1 MALTKISTGGVKD
14 DAASQA
20 KIADEAIDEARLQIS
35 NAGTNGQFLSKQSGN
50 TGGLTWADV
59 TIPDADKCIEGNT
72 SVEAVDTGSD
82 GHVKITTEGTE
93 RVRVNNTGHVGIGT
107 TSPTSFNANA
117 DDLVIN
123 KSGSAGITIST
134 PNDAVGR
141 IAFGD
146 PEDNNVG
153 EVRYHHSD
161 NNLQFTVNAGEK
173 LRIASAGQVGI
184 AGANYGTSGQ
194 VLTSGG
200 ASAAPSWAAVP
211 PGGNSVDLVADGA
224 IAAGKPV
231 IIKSNGKAAQI
242 GTSATALTSTDSIG
256 YTHGYTSS
264 GTAIV
269 AEHARIAYDNDNDC
283 YVVIYDTTNEDLCY
297 QVGTKQTNNTISWGS
312 KTVIQNN
319 VNFNNLSLCYA
330 GNSRF
335 VLVYR
340 NGNDSKSYVRI
351 GKVSSGPAITWSSTN
366 YVDGINGSIYNDPRT
381 VKIANDRVA
390 IICRRGGS
398 DGKWTDGRVGVI
410 IGDVTSDTAWTYRSH
425 LELSSHDGH
434 SDFLSVAYN
443 STDDVTL
450 AVWKKSNDTG
460 HCRAFQVASGTSA
473 TITSS
478 SETTFESG
486 NDIKQHKTVWHSGQ
500 NKFITTFGRGGND
513 DIRSK
518 ITTVTISG
526 GSISVSVGSA
536 IDLSGTNTSQ
546 ELNHG
551 MILACTDKG
560 AVWCLW
566 IASGGGGDQANRLYG
581 ITDDNFNGSTL
592 DWSSK
597 NTMAGAYD
605 PYFYGIHGFFNAE
618 HDNRIVFFGE
628 NYNDQ
633 PTYFAL
639 ETETVT
645 SNLSTDKRNFIGF
658 AEDAI
663 SDTAT
668 GTIKLRGNVVG
679 GQSGLTVGTLYEV
692 QGAGTLNANWQ
703 SNSVG
708 LRALS
713 ATKGQI
719 IENTG
724 I

>member
-1 MALTKISTGGVKD
+1 MGLTQVSTDGVKN
-14 DAASQA
+14 DAVTAG
-20 KIADEAIDEARLQIS
+20 KIPA
-35 NAGTNGQFLSKQSGN
+35 N
-50 TGGLTWADV
+50 
-59 TIPDADKCIEGNT
+59 
-72 SVEAVDTGSD
+72 AVDTSELASEAVEEGNIKISNTPADGKFLQYKDSSD
-82 GHVKITTEGTE
+82 QLTWTDVDLTQL
-93 RVRVNNTGHVGIGT
+93 
-107 TSPTSFNANA
+107 NAN
-117 DDLVIN
+117 
-123 KSGSAGITIST
+123 S
-134 PNDAVGR
+134 
-141 IAFGD
+141 
-146 PEDNNVG
+146 
-153 EVRYHHSD
+153 
-161 NNLQFTVNAGEK
+161 
-173 LRIASAGQVGI
+173 
-184 AGANYGTSGQ
+184 
-194 VLTSGG
+194 LTSGTVPDARFPATLPAASG
-200 ASAAPSWAAVP
+200 TNLTNLSAANLTGTLPAISGANLTNLP
-211 PGGNSVDLVADGA
+211 PAGNTVDLVADGA

-231 IIKSNGKAAQI
+231 IIKSDGKI
-242 GTSATALTSTDSIG
+242 SALQQTATPLTHTNSIG
-256 YTHGYTSS
+256 YTHGYTAA

-283 YVVIYDTTNEDLCY
+283 YVVVYDTTGNDLCY
-297 QVGTKQTNNTISWGS
+297 QVGTKQANNTISWGS

-319 VNFNNLSLCYA
+319 ANFNNLSLCYA

-340 NGNDSKSYVRI
+340 NGDDSKSYVRI

-366 YVDGINGSIYNDPRT
+366 YVDGLNGSIYNDPRT

-410 IGDVTSDTAWTYRSH
+410 VGDVTSDTAWTYRSH
-425 LELSSHDGH
+425 LELASHDCH

-486 NDIKQHKTVWHSGQ
+486 NDIKQHKTAWHSGQ
-500 NKFITTFGRGGND
+500 NKFITAFGRGGND

-536 IDLSGTNTSQ
+536 IDLSGTHTSQ

-566 IASGGGGDQANRLYG
+566 IATGGGGDTANRLYG

-605 PYFYGIHGFFNAE
+605 PYFYGIQGFFNAE

-628 NYNDQ
+628 NYLDQ

-639 ETETVT
+639 ETESIATNAT
-645 SNLSTDKRNFIGF
+645 TTTNIIGF

-663 SDTAT
+663 NDTAT
-668 GTIKLRGNVVG
+668 GTIKLYGNVVG
-679 GQSGLTVGTLYEV
+679 NQSSLTAGTLYYHKPD
-692 QGAGTLNANWQ
+692 GSLSTAADNTIGNMKAGM
-703 SNSVG
+703 
-708 LRALS
+708 ALS
-713 ATKGQI
+713 ATKLLI
-719 IENTG
+719 YNPLS
-724 I
+724 